1 MNLSEARRH
10 PLVEY
15 ARTNLWGSGA
25 TDIPEQFENEFN
37 ALSPEDQQ
45 IVRVLF
51 TAATISC
58 PIPLSLAKDPKYGP
72 AYLEKRYSSVGFWY
86 RYLKKGP
93 LKDTSFGSPVD
104 LTHFGGRGWKFDK
117 KWISAD
123 KKYSLI
129 GPSTYEG
136 HVLPRLIIDFIN
148 YYSQQSEFDVATMT
162 FQALDTISD
171 QASNPI
177 EAIASL
183 AEYMKGLGFDVKRI
197 KERLFD
203 EGYQKENPE
212 GYWRPIFGYLNDILP
227 TALNFE

>member
-93 LKDTSFGSPVD
+93 LKDTSFGSLVD
-104 LTHFGGRGWKFDK
+104 LTPFC
-117 KWISAD
+117 
-123 KKYSLI
+123 
-129 GPSTYEG
+129 
-136 HVLPRLIIDFIN
+136 
-148 YYSQQSEFDVATMT
+148 
-162 FQALDTISD
+162 
-171 QASNPI
+171 
-177 EAIASL
+177 
-183 AEYMKGLGFDVKRI
+183 
-197 KERLFD
+197 
-203 EGYQKENPE
+203 
-212 GYWRPIFGYLNDILP
+212 
-227 TALNFE
+227 